1 MTRLIIFLK
10 RYKFSLIS
18 GTLCFIIAIIIA
30 HKTYFSREEN
40 IAIAII
46 YAMPF
51 FFVTLMEIDY
61 IYDDIKR
68 HKND

>member
-1 MTRLIIFLK
+1 MKEFVK
-10 RYKFSLIS
+10 KYKFSLIS

-30 HKTYFSREEN
+30 YKVYHSREEN
-40 IAIAII
+40 IAMAFI

-51 FFVTLMEIDY
+51 LVVTMMEIDY

-68 HKND
+68 HRKWLT